1 MFENSQLLLNKVKRN
16 TLDGVFCHSRQND
29 RVRTLLNIIW
39 LIFAGFWLF
48 LGYLLAGVVL
58 CILILTIPW
67 GIASFRIGMYAL
79 WPFGREVVSKPTA
92 GVGSFLGNVLWVI
105 LAGWWLAIGH
115 IVSGILL
122 CITIIGI
129 PMGIADFK
137 MVPVSLM
144 PLGKEIVSTRRG
156 AFDRT
161 L

>member
-1 MFENSQLLLNKVKRN
+1 M
-16 TLDGVFCHSRQND
+16 
-29 RVRTLLNIIW
+29 RTILNIIW
-39 LIFAGFWLF
+39 LILAGWALF
-48 LGYLLAGVVL
+48 LGYVLAGILL
-58 CILILTIPW
+58 CIPIITIPW
-67 GIASFRIGMYAL
+67 AIASFRIAGYAI

-92 GVGSFLGNVLWVI
+92 GVGSFLGNVIWVI

-115 IVSGILL
+115 IVSGIAL

-137 MVPVSLM
+137 LVPVSLM
-144 PLGKEIVSTRRG
+144 PLGKEIVKSGTG

>member
-1 MFENSQLLLNKVKRN
+1 M
-16 TLDGVFCHSRQND
+16 
-29 RVRTLLNIIW
+29 RTILNIIW
-39 LIFAGFWLF
+39 VLLAGWALF
-48 LGYLLAGVVL
+48 LGYLLAGVLL
-58 CILILTIPW
+58 CIPIVTIPW
-67 GIASFRIGMYAL
+67 AIASFRIARYAI
-79 WPFGREVVSKPTA
+79 WPFGREVVSRPTA

-105 LAGWWLAIGH
+105 LAGWWLALGH
-115 IVSGILL
+115 IVSGLAL

-137 MVPVSLM
+137 MVSVSLM